1 STNTSNIDTHIDTN
15 INILPMRKNSILN
28 RISEIV
34 STSSGI
40 DYQLEHASYSFIE
53 LGLDSLALTQLS
65 LKLKKE
71 FNLPIT
77 FRQLNEEFAS
87 PELLANYIDSI
98 SPTEA
103 QYSNGHN
110 NNSVNHDFP
119 KGINR
124 QNESSL
130 EALQKQIQ
138 LLSMQI
144 NSLQSKNNLDN
155 LSQAS

>member
-34 STSSGI
+34 STTSGI
-40 DYQLEHASYSFIE
+40 DYQSEHASYSFIE

-87 PELLANYIDSI
+87 PKLLANYIDSNSI
-98 SPTEA
+98 TET
-103 QYSNGHN
+103 QFN
-110 NNSVNHDFP
+110 NDND
-119 KGINR
+119 
-124 QNESSL
+124 
-130 EALQKQIQ
+130 
-138 LLSMQI
+138 
-144 NSLQSKNNLDN
+144 KN
-155 LSQAS
+155 